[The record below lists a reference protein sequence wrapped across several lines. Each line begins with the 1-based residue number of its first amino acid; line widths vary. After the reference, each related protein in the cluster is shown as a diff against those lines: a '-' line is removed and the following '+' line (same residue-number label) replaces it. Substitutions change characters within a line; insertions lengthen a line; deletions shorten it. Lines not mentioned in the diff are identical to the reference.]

1 MTTIRSPISRRF
13 SQISRIVLPAG
24 LLLLSA
30 CATPVFEKQDGA
42 PARPTDVN
50 AIPDAVPR
58 VEPRSKYG
66 NPPTYEVFG
75 QRYHVMEVSDG
86 FVEQGIASWYGTK
99 FHNQRTSSGETYDMY
114 AMTAAHKNLP
124 LPTYARVTNLE
135 NGRSVIV
142 KVNDRGPFAKNRV
155 IDLSFTAA
163 TRLGI
168 IAKGTGFVEIR
179 ALDPRHPQ
187 TPLPAGQAPG
197 QHANVYLQVGSY
209 TTRDKAERMLDRV
222 NRALP
227 VGAHI
232 AEGVATQRTYYRV
245 RIGPISSVAEADKIA
260 AILTE
265 SGIEAP
271 RVVAD

>member
-13 SQISRIVLPAG
+13 SRIVLSSG

-30 CATPVFEKQDGA
+30 CATPVFDSQDGA
-42 PARPTDVN
+42 PARPADVN

-142 KVNDRGPFAKNRV
+142 KVNDRGPFAKNRI
-155 IDLSFTAA
+155 IDLSYTAA

-209 TTRDKAERMLDRV
+209 PTRDKAEQMLDRV

-232 AEGVATQRTYYRV
+232 TEGIATQRTYYRV

-271 RVVAD
+271 RLVAD

>member
-1 MTTIRSPISRRF
+1 MST
-13 SQISRIVLPAG
+13 
-24 LLLLSA
+24 
-30 CATPVFEKQDGA
+30 
-42 PARPTDVN
+42 
-50 AIPDAVPR
+50 R
-58 VEPRSKYG
+58 VEPYRSAVLTTANQLTILRIVFVPVFIILLAYR
-66 NPPTYEVFG
+66 EVGWALCTFVFAGITDVLDGLIARRMG
-75 QRYHVMEVSDG
+75 Q
-86 FVEQGIASWYGTK
+86 K
-99 FHNQRTSSGETYDMY
+99 TSIGETYDMY

-142 KVNDRGPFAKNRV
+142 KVNDRGPFAKNRI
-155 IDLSFTAA
+155 IDLSYTAA

-209 TTRDKAERMLDRV
+209 PTRDKAEQMLDRV

-232 AEGVATQRTYYRV
+232 TEGIATQRTYYRV

-271 RVVAD
+271 RLVAD